1 MKSISETPVK
11 KQKQIIPPFM
21 RAISYRIPLP
31 VTKVILYSD
40 DTTYPICP
48 RCLISLEREYV
59 SFCDR
64 CGQKLSWD
72 LLDHA
77 EICYPGYKKE

>member
-1 MKSISETPVK
+1 MKSKLETPVK
-11 KQKQIIPPFM
+11 KQKRVIPLFM
-21 RAISYRIPLP
+21 KSISYRIPLP

-64 CGQKLSWD
+64 CGQR
-72 LLDHA
+72 LDWRDIDKA
-77 EICYPGYKKE
+77 MICVR